1 MTFTQRG
8 SVRLEKRRTT
18 GEEIMDIEQG
28 ILSRQFKRSPLAVSV
43 ASRRALPVAGRGLM
57 VGALLMMG
65 GGFALAADPAGN
77 DAGADSQTFAAFNPS
92 FFDNGGTSPSVDVSR
107 FENGAPV
114 QPGEYR
120 LDVYV
125 NDTWIGR
132 MPIRAVAS
140 GNGKD
145 VTSRYCVKASQF
157 GEMGVDV
164 TKLPPEK
171 QKQITGDCVDFATVV
186 PDGKIDVDLSELTA
200 RVSVP
205 QLYLG
210 RQVRGYVD
218 PSQWDGGV
226 TAGFLNYDTNLYRTD
241 SHGSDSTQKYVGIN
255 AGINLLDWRVRYN
268 GTYNHSKTDGSPA
281 QSGYQSLSTY
291 AQHDVTSLKS
301 QFTAGQYYTPSDL
314 FDSVPFT
321 GVQLASDDRMLPDS
335 QRGFAPDIRGVAETN
350 ARVQVKQGENVIY
363 ETTVAPG
370 PFEINDLFNT
380 GYAGDLTVEIT
391 EADGRVKS
399 FLVPYA
405 SVSQLVR
412 PGISRYSATAGQ
424 YHDNTLDREPNF
436 AQGTYQYGLNNTV
449 TAYTGGIVANSY
461 QAAQGGLAFS
471 TPLGALAADVTQSHA
486 TSLPIDRYGIKP
498 DMSGQSYRLTYS
510 KLLEATST
518 NMTVAAYRFNS
529 ADYLS
534 LHDYAQVWGR
544 LSEKYDFDRQRN
556 RYQLTLN
563 QPVGERSS
571 LYFSGSKQ
579 NYWNRSG
586 TDTSFQAG
594 YSTGFSWGTVNLS
607 AARTSNSYGNGNGDN
622 NTYANTSSN
631 DYQNT
636 YMLSVNVPI
645 GMDSD
650 RPMTLTTN
658 VNVTDSKNNSVQSTL
673 SGTTGDER
681 QVSYAVFGSR
691 NKNDGDNTYSS
702 GANLTYNSPHAIYNA
717 NVSGGDGYKQAG
729 FGARGSIVAH
739 PGGINFSQNQGET
752 LAILE
757 AKGAEG
763 ASINAN
769 VGAKVASN
777 GYAVVGG
784 LTPYRQNDI
793 EIDPKGTS
801 KDVELQVT
809 SQSVAPRYG
818 SIVML
823 KYPTVSGAPVLMT
836 VKRDDGEVI
845 PLGAEVLDAKG
856 NSLSMVGQGGRIF
869 LRGLESKGELLV
881 KWGDGSGQRCLI
893 NYQLPASSSKDTQFL
908 KSDAICRAL
917 LDKPAIA
924 KL

>member
-1 MTFTQRG
+1 
-8 SVRLEKRRTT
+8 
-18 GEEIMDIEQG
+18 MDLKQG
-28 ILSRQFKRSPLAVSV
+28 TDFLPFERSSLAAAV
-43 ASRRALPVAGRGLM
+43 AAQGTSPVAIGCGLM
-57 VGALLMMG
+57 LGALLILG
-65 GGFALAADPAGN
+65 GSSVCAAESAVGGAAPAALH
-77 DAGADSQTFAAFNPS
+77 DSPSFAAFNPN
-92 FFDNGGTSPSVDVSR
+92 FFDNGGSSPSVDVSR
-107 FENGAPV
+107 FENGTPV
-114 QPGEYR
+114 EPGTYR

-125 NDTWIGR
+125 NDAWIGR
-132 MPIRAVAS
+132 MPISAVSNGS
-140 GNGKD
+140 GKGA
-145 VTSRYCVKASQF
+145 TTRYCVKAAQF
-157 GEMGVDV
+157 PEMGVAV
-164 TKLPPEK
+164 SKLPAQN
-171 QKQITGDCVDFATVV
+171 QKLVTGDCVDFAAAV

-200 RVSVP
+200 RVSIP
-205 QLYLG
+205 QLYVG

-241 SHGSDSTQKYVGIN
+241 SSGSNSTQKYAGIN
-255 AGINLLDWRVRYN
+255 AGMNLADWRLRYN

-291 AQHDVTSLKS
+291 AQRDVTALKS

-321 GVQLASDDRMLPDS
+321 GIQLASDDRMLPDS
-335 QRGFAPDIRGVAETN
+335 QRGFAPDIRGVADTN
-350 ARVQVKQGENVIY
+350 ARVRVKQGENVIY

-405 SVSQLVR
+405 SISQLVR
-412 PGISRYSATAGQ
+412 PGVSRYSLTGGQ
-424 YHDNTLDREPNF
+424 YRDDTLDREPNF
-436 AQGTYQYGLNNTV
+436 AQGTYQYGLNNLM

-471 TPLGALAADVTQSHA
+471 TPFGALAADVTQSHA
-486 TSLPIDRYGIKP
+486 TALPTERYGVKP

-518 NMTVAAYRFNS
+518 NMTIAAYRFNS
-529 ADYLS
+529 ENYLS
-534 LHDYAQVWGR
+534 LQDYAQVWGR
-544 LSEKYDFDRQRN
+544 LSEKYDLDRQRN
-556 RYQLTLN
+556 RYQLTVN

-571 LYFSGSKQ
+571 FYFSGSKQ
-579 NYWNRSG
+579 NYWNRSD

-594 YSTGFSWGTVNLS
+594 YSTGFNWGTVNLS
-607 AARTSNSYGNGNGDN
+607 ASRTSTGS
-622 NTYANTSSN
+622 TSSRDGRISDS

-636 YMLSVNVPI
+636 YMVSINVPI
-645 GMDSD
+645 GMDSGN
-650 RPMTLTTN
+650 PLSLTTN
-658 VNVTDSKNNSVQSTL
+658 LNVTDNKNNSVQSTL
-673 SGTTGDER
+673 SGTTGEER
-681 QVSYAVFGSR
+681 QISYAVYGSG
-691 NKNDGDNTYSS
+691 NKVDNDRKYSG
-702 GANLTYNSPHAIYNA
+702 GANITYNSPHAIYTA
-717 NVSGGDGYKQAG
+717 SASGGDGYKQAG

-763 ASINAN
+763 ASVNSN
-769 VGAKVASN
+769 VGAKVAGN

-809 SQSVAPRYG
+809 SQSVAPRFG

-823 KYPTVSGAPVLMT
+823 KYPTTTGAPVLMT

-856 NSLSMVGQGGRIF
+856 NNLSMVGQGGRIF
-869 LRGLESKGELLV
+869 LRGLEPTGQLQV
-881 KWGDGSGQRCLI
+881 KWGDGPGKSCGI
-893 NYQLPASSSKDTQFL
+893 NYQLPKENAKDASFL
-908 KSDAICRAL
+908 KVEEICRAI
-917 LDKPAIA
+917 LDKPAIV

>member
-1 MTFTQRG
+1 MDLKQGTDFLPFERASLAAAVATRGASPVTIGYGLMLGALLVLGGG
-8 SVRLEKRRTT
+8 SVRA
-18 GEEIMDIEQG
+18 EEPARHGAPPAALQD
-28 ILSRQFKRSPLAVSV
+28 SPS
-43 ASRRALPVAGRGLM
+43 
-57 VGALLMMG
+57 
-65 GGFALAADPAGN
+65 
-77 DAGADSQTFAAFNPS
+77 FAAFNPN
-92 FFDNGGTSPSVDVSR
+92 FFDNGGSSPSVDVSR
-107 FENGAPV
+107 FENGTPV
-114 QPGEYR
+114 EPGTYR

-125 NDTWIGR
+125 NDAWVGR
-132 MPIRAVAS
+132 MPISAVS
-140 GNGKD
+140 NSIGKGG
-145 VTSRYCVKASQF
+145 TSRYCVKAAQF
-157 GEMGVDV
+157 PELGVAV
-164 TKLPPEK
+164 GKLPAEN
-171 QKQITGDCVDFATVV
+171 QKLVTGDCVDFAAAV
-186 PDGKIDVDLSELTA
+186 PDGKIEVDLSELTA
-200 RVSVP
+200 RVSIP
-205 QLYLG
+205 QLYVG
-210 RQVRGYVD
+210 RQIRGYVD

-241 SHGSDSTQKYVGIN
+241 SHGASSTQSYAGIN
-255 AGINLLDWRVRYN
+255 AGMNLSDWRLRYN
-268 GTYNHSKTDGSPA
+268 GTYNHGKTDGSPT
-281 QSGYQSLSTY
+281 QSSYQSISTY

-314 FDSVPFT
+314 FDSVPYT
-321 GVQLASDDRMLPDS
+321 GVQLASDDRMRPDS

-350 ARVQVKQGENVIY
+350 ARIRVKQGENVIY

-405 SVSQLVR
+405 SISQLVR

-424 YHDNTLDREPNF
+424 YHDKTLDREPNF
-436 AQGTYQYGLNNTV
+436 GQGTYQYGLNNV
-449 TAYTGGIVANSY
+449 MTAYTGGIIANSY

-486 TSLPIDRYGIKP
+486 SDLPTDRYGIKT

-518 NMTVAAYRFNS
+518 NMTIAAYRFNS
-529 ADYLS
+529 ENYLS
-534 LHDYAQVWGR
+534 LQDYAQVWGR
-544 LSEKYDFDRQRN
+544 LDEQYQLDRQRN
-556 RYQLTLN
+556 RFQLTLN
-563 QPVGERSS
+563 QPVGDRSS

-579 NYWNRSG
+579 NYWNRSD

-594 YSTGFSWGTVNLS
+594 YSTGFGWGTVNL
-607 AARTSNSYGNGNGDN
+607 AASRTSVGKSGSNSRNEWNDNLSSGD
-622 NTYANTSSN
+622 YE
-631 DYQNT
+631 NT
-636 YMLSVNVPI
+636 YMLSVNIPI
-645 GMDSD
+645 GMDSGN
-650 RPMTLTTN
+650 PLSLTTN
-658 VNVTDSKNNSVQSTL
+658 VNVTDNKNNSVQSTL
-673 SGTTGDER
+673 SGTTGEER
-681 QVSYAVFGSR
+681 QLSYAVYGSGD
-691 NKNDGDNTYSS
+691 KSDGDRKYNG
-702 GANLTYNSPHAIYNA
+702 GANLTYNSPYAIYNA
-717 NVSGGDGYKQAG
+717 NASGGDGYKQAG
-729 FGARGSIVAH
+729 VGARGSIVVH

-752 LAILE
+752 LAVLE

-763 ASINAN
+763 AAVNAN

-801 KDVELQVT
+801 RDVELQVT
-809 SQSVAPRYG
+809 SQSVAPRFG

-869 LRGLESKGELLV
+869 LRGLEPKGELLV
-881 KWGDGSGQRCLI
+881 KWGEGSGQRCQI
-893 NYQLPASSSKDTQFL
+893 SYQLPASASKNAPFL
-908 KSDAICRAL
+908 KTDETCRAVL
-917 LDKPAIA
+917 EKPQVARR
-924 KL
+924 

>member
-1 MTFTQRG
+1 
-8 SVRLEKRRTT
+8 
-18 GEEIMDIEQG
+18 MDIKQG
-28 ILSRQFKRSPLAVSV
+28 SLTQPFKRSPLALAV
-43 ASRRALPVAGRGLM
+43 ASRGPLPRSAGRSLL
-57 VGALLMMG
+57 VGTLLMFG
-65 GGFALAADPAGN
+65 AHSTLAADK
-77 DAGADSQTFAAFNPS
+77 AGAAPDASSPSFAAFNPS

-107 FENGAPV
+107 FENGTPV
-114 QPGEYR
+114 EPGVYR

-125 NDTWIGR
+125 NDAWIGR
-132 MPIRAVAS
+132 MPITAAAS
-140 GNGKD
+140 GSGKD
-145 VTSRYCVKASQF
+145 TISRYCVKASQF
-157 GEMGVDV
+157 RDLGVDV
-164 TKLPPEK
+164 TKLPADR
-171 QKQITGDCVDFATVV
+171 QKLITGDCVDFAAAV
-186 PDGKIDVDLSELTA
+186 PDGKIDVDLSELSA
-200 RVSVP
+200 RVSIP
-205 QLYLG
+205 QLYVG

-226 TAGFLNYDTNLYRTD
+226 TAGFLNYDTNLYQSD
-241 SHGSDSTQKYVGIN
+241 AHGTNSTQRYVGVN
-255 AGINLLDWRVRYN
+255 AGVNLADWRVRYN
-268 GTYNHSKTDGSPA
+268 GTYNHSKTDGSPS

-291 AQHDVTSLKS
+291 AQRDVTELKS

-314 FDSVPFT
+314 FDAVPFT

-350 ARVQVKQGENVIY
+350 ARVRIKQGDNVVY

-380 GYAGDLTVEIT
+380 GYAGDLTVEVT

-405 SVSQLVR
+405 SISQMVR
-412 PGISRYSATAGQ
+412 PGVSRFSASGGQ
-424 YHDNTLDREPNF
+424 YRDDTLDREPNF
-436 AQGTYQYGLNNTV
+436 AQGTYQYGLNNIM

-471 TPLGALAADVTQSHA
+471 TSLGALAADVTQSHA
-486 TSLPIDRYGIKP
+486 TSLPTERYGIKP

-518 NMTVAAYRFNS
+518 NMTIAAYRFNS
-529 ADYLS
+529 EDYLS
-534 LHDYAQVWGR
+534 LQDYAQVWGR
-544 LSEKYDFDRQRN
+544 MSNKYSFDRQRN
-556 RYQLTLN
+556 RYQLSIN

-579 NYWNRSG
+579 DYWNRSG
-586 TDTSFQAG
+586 TDTSYQAG
-594 YSTGFSWGTVNLS
+594 YSTGFSWGTVSLS
-607 AARTSNSYGNGNGDN
+607 AARTSNGSSVRDGSPSDTSNGN
-622 NTYANTSSN
+622 A

-636 YMLSVNVPI
+636 YMVSVNVPI
-645 GMDSD
+645 GTDSG
-650 RPMTLTTN
+650 RSMSLTTN
-658 VNVTDSKNNSVQSTL
+658 VNVTDDKNNTVQTTL
-673 SGTTGDER
+673 SGTAGEER
-681 QVSYAVFGSR
+681 QLSYSIYGSG
-691 NKNDGDNTYSS
+691 NKADGDRSYNGGT
-702 GANLTYNSPHAIYNA
+702 NVTYNSSHAVYNA
-717 NVSGGDGYKQAG
+717 SLSGGDGYKQAG

-752 LAILE
+752 LAVIE

-763 ASINAN
+763 ASISSNI
-769 VGAKVASN
+769 GAKVAGN

-793 EIDPKGTS
+793 EVDPKGTS

-809 SQSVAPRYG
+809 SQSVAPRFG

-823 KYPTVSGAPVLMT
+823 KYPTVTGAPVLMT

-869 LRGLESKGELLV
+869 LRGLESKGELMV
-881 KWGDGSGQRCLI
+881 KWGDGSGQRCQI
-893 NYQLPASSSKDTQFL
+893 DYQLPAGGDKSAQFV
-908 KSDAICRAL
+908 KTDATCRAV
-917 LDKPAIA
+917 LDKPALA
-924 KL
+924 QN

>member
-1 MTFTQRG
+1 
-8 SVRLEKRRTT
+8 
-18 GEEIMDIEQG
+18 MDIEQG
-28 ILSRQFKRSPLAVSV
+28 TFSLQFKRSPLATAV
-43 ASRRALPVAGRGLM
+43 ASRGALPVVMGCGLM
-57 VGALLMMG
+57 VGALLMAG
-65 GGFALAADPAGN
+65 GGLALADEPAGN
-77 DAGADSQTFAAFNPS
+77 DPSSSPQTFAAFNPS
-92 FFDNGGTSPSVDVSR
+92 FFNNGGTSPSVDVSR

-114 QPGEYR
+114 EPGEYR

-125 NDTWIGR
+125 NDAWIGR
-132 MPIRAVAS
+132 MPIRAVS
-140 GNGKD
+140 TGSGKD
-145 VTSRYCVKASQF
+145 STSRYCVKASQF
-157 GEMGVDV
+157 GELGVDV

-171 QKQITGDCVDFATVV
+171 QQQITGDCVDFSAVV

-200 RVSVP
+200 HVSIP
-205 QLYLG
+205 QLYVG

-241 SHGSDSTQKYVGIN
+241 SNGSNSTQKYVGLN
-255 AGINLLDWRVRYN
+255 AGMNLAEWRLRYN
-268 GTYNHSKTDGSPA
+268 GTYNHSKSDGSPA

-335 QRGFAPDIRGVAETN
+335 QRGFAPDIRGVADTN
-350 ARVQVKQGENVIY
+350 ARVRVKQGENVIY

-405 SVSQLVR
+405 SISQLVR
-412 PGISRYSATAGQ
+412 PGVSRYSATAGQ
-424 YHDNTLDREPNF
+424 YHDDTLDREPNF

-486 TSLPIDRYGIKP
+486 TNLPTERYGIKP
-498 DMSGQSYRLTYS
+498 DMSGQSYRVTYS
-510 KLLEATST
+510 KMLEATST
-518 NMTVAAYRFNS
+518 NMTIAAYRFNS
-529 ADYLS
+529 ENFLS
-534 LHDYAQVWGR
+534 LQDYAQVWGR

-571 LYFSGSKQ
+571 FYFSGSKQ
-579 NYWNRSG
+579 DYWNRSNQ
-586 TDTSFQAG
+586 DTSFQAG
-594 YSTGFSWGTVNLS
+594 YSTGFNWGTVNLS
-607 AARTSNSYGNGNGDN
+607 AARTSNGYTDGNGNS
-622 NTYANTSSN
+622 TSG

-636 YMLSVNVPI
+636 YMVSVNVPI
-645 GMDSD
+645 GVDSGN
-650 RPMTLTTN
+650 PLSLTTN
-658 VNVTDSKNNSVQSTL
+658 VNVSDDKNNTVQSTL
-673 SGTTGDER
+673 SGTAGEER
-681 QVSYAVFGSR
+681 QVSYAIFGSR
-691 NKNDGDNTYSS
+691 NKSDGDKTYNS

-763 ASINAN
+763 ASINSN
-769 VGAKVASN
+769 VGAKVAGN

-823 KYPTVSGAPVLMT
+823 KYPTTTGAPVLMT

-869 LRGLESKGELLV
+869 LRGLASTGELQV
-881 KWGDGSGQRCLI
+881 KWGEGSGQRCQI
-893 NYQLPASSSKDTQFL
+893 NYQLPTEEDKRASFL
-908 KSDAICRAL
+908 KTESTCRAV

-924 KL
+924 QR

>member
-1 MTFTQRG
+1 
-8 SVRLEKRRTT
+8 
-18 GEEIMDIEQG
+18 MDIKQG
-28 ILSRQFKRSPLAVSV
+28 MFTWQFKIAPLTAAV
-43 ASRRALPVAGRGLM
+43 ASTISLPAVIGYGLM
-57 VGALLMMG
+57 IGTLLMMG
-65 GGFALAADPAGN
+65 SGPAVAADPAGKA
-77 DAGADSQTFAAFNPS
+77 AGVADSPSFAAFNPN
-92 FFDNGGTSPSVDVSR
+92 FFDNGGSGPSVDVSR
-107 FENGAPV
+107 FENGSPV
-114 QPGEYR
+114 EPGTYR

-125 NDTWIGR
+125 NDGWIGR
-132 MPIRAVAS
+132 MPIRAISS
-140 GNGKD
+140 GEGKN
-145 VTSRYCVKASQF
+145 VISHYCVTPSQVR
-157 GEMGVDV
+157 ELGVDP
-164 TKLPPEK
+164 TRLPPEN
-171 QKQITGDCVDFATVV
+171 QKLITGDCLDFATVV
-186 PDGKIDVDLSELTA
+186 PEGKIDVDLSELTA
-200 RVSVP
+200 HVSVP
-205 QLYLG
+205 QLYVG
-210 RQVRGYVD
+210 RQLRGYVD

-241 SHGSDSTQKYVGIN
+241 SHGTKSTQSYAGLN
-255 AGINLLDWRVRYN
+255 AGMNLADWRLRYN
-268 GTYNHSKTDGSPA
+268 GSYNHGKTDGSPT
-281 QSGYQSLSTY
+281 QSNYQSISTY
-291 AQHDVTSLKS
+291 AQRDVTRLKS

-321 GVQLASDDRMLPDS
+321 GVQLASDDRMRPDS

-350 ARVQVKQGENVIY
+350 ARVRVKQGENVIY

-405 SVSQLVR
+405 SISQLVR

-424 YHDNTLDREPNF
+424 YHDKTLDREPNF
-436 AQGTYQYGLNNTV
+436 GQGTYQYGINNVMTV
-449 TAYTGGIVANSY
+449 YTGGIVANSY
-461 QAAQGGLAFS
+461 QAAQGGMAFS

-486 TSLPIDRYGIKP
+486 TDLPTERYGIKS

-518 NMTVAAYRFNS
+518 NMTIAAYRFNS
-529 ADYLS
+529 EDYLS
-534 LHDYAQVWGR
+534 LQDYAQVWGR
-544 LSEKYDFDRQRN
+544 LNEKYEFDRQRN
-556 RYQLTLN
+556 RYQLSIN

-571 LYFSGSKQ
+571 FYFSGSKQ
-579 NYWNRSG
+579 NYWNRSD

-594 YSTGFSWGTVNLS
+594 YSTGFNWGTVNLS
-607 AARTSNSYGNGNGDN
+607 ASRTSTGYSDSHGNGG
-622 NTYANTSSN
+622 

-636 YMLSVNVPI
+636 YLVSVNVPI
-645 GMDSD
+645 GMDSGN
-650 RPMTLTTN
+650 PMSLTTN
-658 VNVTDSKNNSVQSTL
+658 LNVTDDKNNSVQSTL

-681 QVSYAVFGSR
+681 QISYSVYGSG
-691 NKNDGDNTYSS
+691 NKTDGDRKYNGGGS
-702 GANLTYNSPHAIYNA
+702 ATYNSPHAIYNA
-717 NVSGGDGYKQAG
+717 SASGGDGYKQAG
-729 FGARGSIVAH
+729 LGARGSIVVH

-763 ASINAN
+763 AAVNSN

-801 KDVELQVT
+801 QDVEMQVT
-809 SQSVAPRYG
+809 SQSVAPRFG

-836 VKRDDGEVI
+836 VKRDDGEAI

-869 LRGLESKGELLV
+869 LRGLESRGELMV
-881 KWGDGSGQRCLI
+881 KWGEGSGQRCQI
-893 NYQLPASSSKDTQFL
+893 NYQLPASASKDAPFMKT
-908 KSDAICRAL
+908 DATCRAVL
-917 LDKPAIA
+917 GEPALA
-924 KL
+924 QNQF

>member
-1 MTFTQRG
+1 
-8 SVRLEKRRTT
+8 
-18 GEEIMDIEQG
+18 MDIMHGPIARRYQ
-28 ILSRQFKRSPLAVSV
+28 RSLLAMAVS
-43 ASRRALPVAGRGLM
+43 AGDRPTAAGCGL
-57 VGALLMMG
+57 VLCTLLAAGNGA
-65 GGFALAADPAGN
+65 ALADEQVGI
-77 DAGADSQTFAAFNPS
+77 GANSNSPSFAAFNPN
-92 FFDNGGTSPSVDVSR
+92 FFDNGGSSPSIDVSR
-107 FENGAPV
+107 FENGTPV
-114 QPGEYR
+114 EPGVYR

-125 NDTWIGR
+125 NDAWVGR
-132 MPIRAVAS
+132 MPITAVSA
-140 GNGKD
+140 GEGKNA
-145 VTSRYCVKASQF
+145 VSRYCVKAAQF
-157 GEMGVDV
+157 RDLGVDV
-164 TKLPPEK
+164 TKLPQDR
-171 QKQITGDCVDFATVV
+171 QKLIAGDCIDFAAVV
-186 PDGKIDVDLSELTA
+186 PDGKIDIDLSELTA

-205 QLYLG
+205 QLYVG

-241 SHGSDSTQKYVGIN
+241 SQGTNSTQKYAGVN
-255 AGINLLDWRVRYN
+255 AGVNLLDWRLRYN

-281 QSGYQSLSTY
+281 HSGYQSLSTY
-291 AQHDVTSLKS
+291 AQRDVTSLKS

-335 QRGFAPDIRGVAETN
+335 QRGFAPSIRGAAESN
-350 ARVQVKQGENVIY
+350 ARVRVLQGANVIY

-380 GYAGDLTVEIT
+380 GYAGDLTVEVT

-405 SVSQLVR
+405 SISQLVR
-412 PGISRYSATAGQ
+412 PGVSRYSVTGGQ
-424 YHDNTLDREPNF
+424 YRDDTLDREPNF
-436 AQGTYQYGLNNTV
+436 AQGAYQYGLNNLM

-461 QAAQGGLAFS
+461 QTAQGGLAFS
-471 TPLGALAADVTQSHA
+471 TPFGALAADVTQSHA
-486 TSLPIDRYGIKP
+486 TALPTERYGVKP

-518 NMTVAAYRFNS
+518 NMTIAAYRFNS

-534 LHDYAQVWGR
+534 LQDYAQIWGR
-544 LSEKYDFDRQRN
+544 LSEKYDLDRQRN
-556 RYQLTLN
+556 RYQLTVN
-563 QPVGERSS
+563 QPLGERSS
-571 LYFSGSKQ
+571 FYFSGSKQ
-579 NYWNRSG
+579 NYWNRSD

-594 YSTGFSWGTVNLS
+594 YSTGFNWGSVNLS
-607 AARTSNSYGNGNGDN
+607 ASRTSTG
-622 NTYANTSSN
+622 SSGSRDGRISDS

-636 YMLSVNVPI
+636 YMVSVNVPI
-645 GMDSD
+645 GMDSGN
-650 RPMTLTTN
+650 PMSLTTN
-658 VNVTDSKNNSVQSTL
+658 LNVTDDKNNSVQSTV
-673 SGTTGDER
+673 SGTTGEER
-681 QVSYAVFGSR
+681 QISYAVYGSG
-691 NKNDGDNTYSS
+691 NKVEGDREYNG
-702 GANLTYNSPHAIYNA
+702 GANVTYNSPHAIYTA
-717 NVSGGDGYKQAG
+717 SASGGDGFKQAG

-763 ASINAN
+763 ATVNAN
-769 VGAKVASN
+769 VGAKVAGN

-801 KDVELQVT
+801 KDIELQVT

-845 PLGAEVLDAKG
+845 PLGAEVLDTRG

-869 LRGLESKGELLV
+869 LRGLESRGELMV
-881 KWGDGSGQRCLI
+881 KWGEGSGQRCQI
-893 NYQLPASSSKDTQFL
+893 NYQLPASESKDAPFL
-908 KSDAICRAL
+908 KVESTCRAIV
-917 LDKPAIA
+917 DKPAMA
-924 KL
+924 QR

>member
-1 MTFTQRG
+1 
-8 SVRLEKRRTT
+8 
-18 GEEIMDIEQG
+18 MDITQG
-28 ILSRQFKRSPLAVSV
+28 TLPPHYERSRLAAAVGGPRTLATSV
-43 ASRRALPVAGRGLM
+43 GGC
-57 VGALLMMG
+57 LLMG
-65 GGFALAADPAGN
+65 VLI
-77 DAGADSQTFAAFNPS
+77 AGAAHADVPSSPSVPDTERYAAFNPS

-114 QPGEYR
+114 EPGVYR

-125 NDTWIGR
+125 NDAWLGR
-132 MPIRAVAS
+132 MPISAVAS
-140 GNGKD
+140 GSGKEAA
-145 VTSRYCVKASQF
+145 SRYCIKASQF
-157 GEMGVDV
+157 AELGVDISR
-164 TKLPPEK
+164 LPPER
-171 QKQITGDCVDFATVV
+171 QKLITGDCVDFAAVV
-186 PDGKIDVDLSELTA
+186 PDGRIDVDLSELTA
-200 RVSVP
+200 RVSIP
-205 QLYLG
+205 QLYAG

-241 SHGSDSTQKYVGIN
+241 SNGSNSTQKYVGIN
-255 AGINLLDWRVRYN
+255 SGVNLADWRLRYN

-291 AQHDVTSLKS
+291 AQRDVTSLKS

-335 QRGFAPDIRGVAETN
+335 QRGFAPEIRGVAETT
-350 ARVQVKQGENVIY
+350 ARVRVKQGENVIY

-370 PFEINDLFNT
+370 PFEINDLFNS

-405 SVSQLVR
+405 SISQLVR
-412 PGISRYSATAGQ
+412 PGVSRFSVSGGQ
-424 YHDNTLDREPNF
+424 YRDDTLDREPNF
-436 AQGTYQYGLNNTV
+436 AQGTYQYGLNNLM
-449 TAYTGGIVANSY
+449 TAYGGGIVANTY
-461 QAAQGGLAFS
+461 QSGQGGLAFS
-471 TPLGALAADVTQSHA
+471 TPFGALAGDVTLSRA
-486 TSLPIDRYGIKP
+486 TDLPTERYGIKP
-498 DMSGQSYRLTYS
+498 EMNGQSYRVTYS
-510 KLLEATST
+510 KLLQATST
-518 NMTVAAYRFNS
+518 NMTIAAYRFNS
-529 ADYLS
+529 ENFLS
-534 LHDYAQVWGR
+534 LQDYAQVWGR
-544 LSEKYDFDRQRN
+544 LSEKYEFDRQRN
-556 RYQLTLN
+556 RYQLSLN

-579 NYWNRSG
+579 DYWNRSG
-586 TDTSFQAG
+586 TDTSFQTG
-594 YSTGFSWGTVNLS
+594 YSTGFGWGTLSLS
-607 AARTSNSYGNGNGDN
+607 AARTSTGYTDSSGNGGD
-622 NTYANTSSN
+622 YE
-631 DYQNT
+631 NT
-636 YMLSVNVPI
+636 YMVSVNVPI
-645 GMDSD
+645 GVESGRAMS
-650 RPMTLTTN
+650 LTTN
-658 VNVTDSKNNSVQSTL
+658 VNVTDDKNNTVQTTL
-673 SGTTGDER
+673 SGTAGEER
-681 QVSYAVFGSR
+681 QISYAVYGSG
-691 NKNDGDNTYSS
+691 NKVDGDRSYNS

-717 NVSGGDGYKQAG
+717 NLSGGDGYKQAG

-739 PGGINFSQNQGET
+739 PGGVNFSQNQGET
-752 LAILE
+752 LAVIE

-763 ASINAN
+763 ASISSN

-784 LTPYRQNDI
+784 LTPYRQNDV

-856 NSLSMVGQGGRIF
+856 NNLSMVGQGGRIF
-869 LRGLESKGELLV
+869 LRGLESKGELTV
-881 KWGDGSGQRCLI
+881 KWGEGSGKRCQI
-893 NYQLPASSSKDTQFL
+893 DYQVPAKNNKDQSFT
-908 KSDAICRAL
+908 KVDSTCRAV

-924 KL
+924 QR

>member
-1 MTFTQRG
+1 
-8 SVRLEKRRTT
+8 
-18 GEEIMDIEQG
+18 MDIMHGSIARRHQ
-28 ILSRQFKRSPLAVSV
+28 RSLLAMAVS
-43 ASRRALPVAGRGLM
+43 AGARPAATGCGL
-57 VGALLMMG
+57 VLCTL
-65 GGFALAADPAGN
+65 LAAGN
-77 DAGADSQTFAAFNPS
+77 GTTLADEQVGIGANSNSPNFAAFNPN
-92 FFDNGGTSPSVDVSR
+92 FFDNGGASPSVDVSR
-107 FENGAPV
+107 FENGTPV
-114 QPGEYR
+114 EPGVYR

-125 NDTWIGR
+125 NDAWVGR
-132 MPIRAVAS
+132 MPITAVSA
-140 GNGKD
+140 GEGKNA
-145 VTSRYCVKASQF
+145 VSRYCVKAPQF
-157 GEMGVDV
+157 RDLGVDV
-164 TKLPPEK
+164 NKLPQDR
-171 QKQITGDCVDFATVV
+171 QKLITGDCIDFATVV
-186 PDGKIDVDLSELTA
+186 PDGKLDVDLSELTA
-200 RVSVP
+200 RVSIP
-205 QLYLG
+205 QLYVG
-210 RQVRGYVD
+210 HQVRGYVD

-241 SHGSDSTQKYVGIN
+241 SHGTNSTQKYVGVN
-255 AGINLLDWRVRYN
+255 AGMNLLDWRVRYN
-268 GTYNHSKTDGSPA
+268 GTYNHSETDGSPA
-281 QSGYQSLSTY
+281 QSGYKSLSTY
-291 AQHDVTSLKS
+291 AQRDVTALKS

-321 GVQLASDDRMLPDS
+321 GIQLASDDRMLPDS
-335 QRGFAPDIRGVAETN
+335 QRGFAPDIRGVAESN
-350 ARVQVKQGENVIY
+350 ARVRVLQGTNVIY

-380 GYAGDLTVEIT
+380 GYAGDLTVEVT

-405 SVSQLVR
+405 SISQLVR
-412 PGISRYSATAGQ
+412 PGVSRYSVTGGQ
-424 YHDNTLDREPNF
+424 YRDDTLDREPNF
-436 AQGTYQYGLNNTV
+436 AQGTYQYGLNNLM

-471 TPLGALAADVTQSHA
+471 TPFGALAADVTQSHA
-486 TSLPIDRYGIKP
+486 TALPTERYGVKP

-518 NMTVAAYRFNS
+518 NMTIAAYRFNS

-534 LHDYAQVWGR
+534 LQDYAQVWGR
-544 LSEKYDFDRQRN
+544 LSEKYDLDRQRN
-556 RYQLTLN
+556 RYQLTVN

-571 LYFSGSKQ
+571 FYFSGSKQ
-579 NYWNRSG
+579 NYWNRSD

-594 YSTGFSWGTVNLS
+594 YSTGFNWGTVNLS
-607 AARTSNSYGNGNGDN
+607 ASRTSTGSTGSRDGRISD
-622 NTYANTSSN
+622 S

-636 YMLSVNVPI
+636 YMVSVNVPI
-645 GMDSD
+645 GMDSGN
-650 RPMTLTTN
+650 PMSLTTN
-658 VNVTDSKNNSVQSTL
+658 LNVTDNKNNSVQSTL
-673 SGTTGDER
+673 SGTTGEER
-681 QVSYAVFGSR
+681 QISYAVYGSG
-691 NKNDGDNTYSS
+691 NKVDGDREYNG
-702 GANLTYNSPHAIYNA
+702 GANVTYNSPHAIYTA
-717 NVSGGDGYKQAG
+717 SASGGDGYKQAG

-763 ASINAN
+763 ATVNAN
-769 VGAKVASN
+769 IGAKVAGN

-836 VKRDDGEVI
+836 VQRDDGEVI

-856 NSLSMVGQGGRIF
+856 NNLSMVGQGGRIF
-869 LRGLESKGELLV
+869 LRGLEPKGELMV
-881 KWGDGSGQRCLI
+881 KWGDGSGQRCQI
-893 NYQLPASSSKDTQFL
+893 DYQLPASAIKDSPFL
-908 KSDAICRAL
+908 KTDATCRSV
-917 LDKPAIA
+917 LDKPALA
-924 KL
+924 QNQLY

>member
-1 MTFTQRG
+1 
-8 SVRLEKRRTT
+8 
-18 GEEIMDIEQG
+18 MDIKQG
-28 ILSRQFKRSPLAVSV
+28 TLSLQFKRSPLAVAV
-43 ASRRALPVAGRGLM
+43 ASGGTLLMVMGCGLM
-57 VGALLMMG
+57 VGVSLMTDG
-65 GGFALAADPAGN
+65 GVALAADPAGN
-77 DAGADSQTFAAFNPS
+77 DTAAGAQAFAAFNPS

-114 QPGEYR
+114 EPGEYR

-125 NDTWIGR
+125 NDAWIGR
-132 MPIRAVAS
+132 MSIRAVAS

-145 VTSRYCVKASQF
+145 ATSRYCVKASQF
-157 GEMGVDV
+157 GELGVDV

-171 QKQITGDCVDFATVV
+171 QKQITGDCVDIASVV

-200 RVSVP
+200 RVSIP
-205 QLYLG
+205 QLYVG

-241 SHGSDSTQKYVGIN
+241 SHGTNSTQKYAGIN
-255 AGINLLDWRVRYN
+255 AGMNLAEWRLRYN
-268 GTYNHSKTDGSPA
+268 GTYNHSRTDGSPA

-291 AQHDVTSLKS
+291 AQHDVTALKS

-350 ARVQVKQGENVIY
+350 ARVRVKQGENVIY

-405 SVSQLVR
+405 SISQLAR
-412 PGISRYSATAGQ
+412 PGVSRYSATAGK
-424 YHDNTLDREPNF
+424 YHDKTLDREPNF
-436 AQGTYQYGLNNTV
+436 GQGTYQYGLNNLMTV
-449 TAYTGGIVANSY
+449 YTGGIVANSY

-486 TSLPIDRYGIKP
+486 TDLPTERYGVKP
-498 DMSGQSYRLTYS
+498 DMNGQSYRLTYS

-518 NMTVAAYRFNS
+518 NMTIAAYRFNS
-529 ADYLS
+529 ENYLS
-534 LHDYAQVWGR
+534 LQDYAQVWGR
-544 LSEKYDFDRQRN
+544 LSDKYDFDRQRN

-563 QPVGERSS
+563 QPVGDRSS

-594 YSTGFSWGTVNLS
+594 YSTGFNWGTVNLS
-607 AARTSNSYGNGNGDN
+607 AARTSNGYSDGNGN
-622 NTYANTSSN
+622 SN
-631 DYQNT
+631 SGDYQNT
-636 YMLSVNVPI
+636 YMVSVNVPI
-645 GMDSD
+645 GMDSGN
-650 RPMTLTTN
+650 PLSLTTN
-658 VNVTDSKNNSVQSTL
+658 VNVTDDKNNALQSTL
-673 SGTTGDER
+673 SGTTGEQR
-681 QVSYAVFGSR
+681 QVSYSVFGSR
-691 NKNDGDNTYSS
+691 NKNDGDKTYNS

-717 NVSGGDGYKQAG
+717 NISGGDGYKQAG

-739 PGGINFSQNQGET
+739 PGGINFSQNRGET

-763 ASINAN
+763 ASISSN
-769 VGAKVASN
+769 VGAKVAGN

-836 VKRDDGEVI
+836 VKRDDGDVI

-869 LRGLESKGELLV
+869 LRGLESKGELMV
-881 KWGDGSGQRCLI
+881 KWGDGSGQRCQI
-893 NYQLPASSSKDTQFL
+893 DYQLPASISKEAPFL
-908 KSDAICRAL
+908 KAEAICRAV
-917 LDKPAIA
+917 LDRPAVA
-924 KL
+924 QR

>member
-1 MTFTQRG
+1 
-8 SVRLEKRRTT
+8 
-18 GEEIMDIEQG
+18 MDIEQG
-28 ILSRQFKRSPLAVSV
+28 PLSQQFKRSTLAAAVS
-43 ASRRALPVAGRGLM
+43 SRGAAPRAMNPGLM
-57 VGALLMMG
+57 VGALLMVG
-65 GGFALAADPAGN
+65 GGLAFAADPADKETAPG
-77 DAGADSQTFAAFNPS
+77 SQAFAAFNPS
-92 FFDNGGTSPSVDVSR
+92 FFDNGGTGPGVDVTR
-107 FENGAPV
+107 FENGTPV
-114 QPGEYR
+114 EPGEYR
-120 LDVYV
+120 LDIYV
-125 NDTWIGR
+125 NDAWIGR

-140 GNGKD
+140 GKGKD
-145 VTSRYCVKASQF
+145 ATSRYCIKASQF
-157 GEMGVDV
+157 SELGVDV

-171 QKQITGDCVDFATVV
+171 QKQITGDCVDFANAV
-186 PDGKIDVDLSELTA
+186 PDGRIDVDLAELTA

-205 QLYLG
+205 QLYVG

-241 SHGSDSTQKYVGIN
+241 SHGANATQSYAGIN
-255 AGINLLDWRVRYN
+255 AGMNLADWRLRYN

-291 AQHDVTSLKS
+291 AQHDVTALKS

-350 ARVQVKQGENVIY
+350 ARVRVKQGENVVY

-380 GYAGDLTVEIT
+380 GYAGDLTVEVT

-424 YHDNTLDREPNF
+424 YHDKTLEREPNF
-436 AQGTYQYGLNNTV
+436 GQGTYQYGLNNLMTV
-449 TAYTGGIVANSY
+449 YTGGIVANSY

-486 TSLPIDRYGIKP
+486 TDLPTERYGVKP

-518 NMTVAAYRFNS
+518 NMTIAAYRFNS
-529 ADYLS
+529 ENYLS
-534 LHDYAQVWGR
+534 LQDYAQVWGR

-571 LYFSGSKQ
+571 LYFSGSRQ

-594 YSTGFSWGTVNLS
+594 YSTGFNWGTVNLS
-607 AARTSNSYGNGNGDN
+607 AARTSNGYSDGTGDGNGNSGN
-622 NTYANTSSN
+622 
-631 DYQNT
+631 YQNT
-636 YMLSVNVPI
+636 YMVSVNVPI
-645 GMDSD
+645 GMDGGS
-650 RPMTLTTN
+650 PMSLTTN
-658 VNVTDSKNNSVQSTL
+658 VNVTDNKNNNVQTTL
-673 SGTTGDER
+673 SGTTGEER
-681 QVSYAVFGSR
+681 QVSYALYGSG
-691 NKNDGDNTYSS
+691 NKTDGDRTYNS

-717 NVSGGDGYKQAG
+717 SVSGGDGYKQAG

-763 ASINAN
+763 AAVSAN

-801 KDVELQVT
+801 RDVELQVT
-809 SQSVAPRYG
+809 SQSVAPRFG
-818 SIVML
+818 SVVML
-823 KYPTVSGAPVLMT
+823 KYPTVTGAPVLMT
-836 VKRDDGEVI
+836 VLRDDGEVV
-845 PLGAEVLDAKG
+845 PLGADVQDAKG

-869 LRGLESKGELLV
+869 LRGLESSGKLIV
-881 KWGDGSGQRCLI
+881 KWGEGSGQRCQV
-893 NYQLPASSSKDTQFL
+893 NYQLPESTSKEVPFL
-908 KSDAICRAL
+908 KTEATCRAV
-917 LDKPAIA
+917 LDKPAVA
-924 KL
+924 QR

>member
-1 MTFTQRG
+1 
-8 SVRLEKRRTT
+8 
-18 GEEIMDIEQG
+18 MDIKQG
-28 ILSRQFKRSPLAVSV
+28 THSLQVRRSPLAEAV
-43 ASRRALPVAGRGLM
+43 ASHGGSSSLLGRGLLLSTFLIL
-57 VGALLMMG
+57 GAG
-65 GGFALAADPAGN
+65 HALAEEPA
-77 DAGADSQTFAAFNPS
+77 AKATLKDSPSYAAFNPN
-92 FFDNGGTSPSVDVSR
+92 FFDNGGSSPSVDVSR

-114 QPGEYR
+114 EPGTYQ

-125 NDTWIGR
+125 NDGWIGR

-140 GNGKD
+140 GEGKNA
-145 VTSRYCVKASQF
+145 VSRYCVTPAQLT
-157 GEMGVDV
+157 ELGVSV
-164 TKLPPEK
+164 SKLPSEK
-171 QKQITGDCVDFATVV
+171 QKLIVGDCVDFAAAV

-200 RVSVP
+200 HVSIP
-205 QLYLG
+205 QLYAG

-218 PSQWDGGV
+218 PSQWNGGV

-241 SHGSDSTQKYVGIN
+241 SNGSNSTQSYAGIN
-255 AGINLLDWRVRYN
+255 AGMNLMDWRLRYN
-268 GTYNHSKTDGSPA
+268 GTYNHGKTDGSPS
-281 QSGYQSLSTY
+281 QSSYQSISTY
-291 AQHDVTSLKS
+291 AQRDVTSLKS
-301 QFTAGQYYTPSDL
+301 QFTMGQYYTPSDL

-335 QRGFAPDIRGVAETN
+335 QRGFAPDIRGTAETN
-350 ARVQVKQGENVIY
+350 ARVRIKQGENVIY

-405 SVSQLVR
+405 SIGQLVR
-412 PGISRYSATAGQ
+412 PGVSRYSATAGQ
-424 YHDNTLDREPNF
+424 YHDKTLDREPNF
-436 AQGTYQYGLNNTV
+436 GQGTYQYGLNNIM

-486 TSLPIDRYGIKP
+486 TDLPTERYGIRSN
-498 DMSGQSYRLTYS
+498 MSGQSYRLTYS

-518 NMTVAAYRFNS
+518 NMTIAAYRFNS
-529 ADYLS
+529 ENYLS
-534 LHDYAQVWGR
+534 LQDYAQVWGR

-579 NYWNRSG
+579 NYWNRSD

-594 YSTGFSWGTVNLS
+594 YSTGFHWGTVNLS
-607 AARTSNSYGNGNGDN
+607 AARTSTGS
-622 NTYANTSSN
+622 TSSLSRDGRSSN
-631 DYQNT
+631 NGDYQNT

-645 GMDSD
+645 GSD
-650 RPMTLTTN
+650 GGSPMSLTTN
-658 VNVTDSKNNSVQSTL
+658 VNVTDDKNNSVQTTL
-673 SGTTGDER
+673 SGTTGEER
-681 QVSYAVFGSR
+681 QLSYAVYGSG
-691 NKNDGDNTYSS
+691 NKNDGDRKYN
-702 GANLTYNSPHAIYNA
+702 GGGNVTYNSPYAVYNA
-717 NVSGGDGYKQAG
+717 NASGGDGYKQAG
-729 FGARGSIVAH
+729 LGARGSIVVH
-739 PGGINFSQNQGET
+739 PGGVNFSQNQGET

-763 ASINAN
+763 ASVNSNI
-769 VGAKVASN
+769 GAKVASN
-777 GYAVVGG
+777 GFAVVGG
-784 LTPYRQNDI
+784 LTPYRQNDVA
-793 EIDPKGTS
+793 IDPKGTS

-809 SQSVAPRYG
+809 SQSVAPRFG

-823 KYPTVSGAPVLMT
+823 KYPTVTGAPVLMT

-845 PLGAEVLDAKG
+845 PLGADVLDAKG

-869 LRGLESKGELLV
+869 LRGLKPTGELMV
-881 KWGDGSGQRCLI
+881 KWGEGSGQRCQI
-893 NYQLPASSSKDTQFL
+893 NYQLPASASKDAPFMKT
-908 KSDAICRAL
+908 DAICRAV
-917 LDKPAIA
+917 LDKSQVAQR
-924 KL
+924 